1 MSQIENMVMQK
12 TDYSIPDS
20 MGILMTFKYDN
31 VSLMDFQRIDEL
43 HDIGYNRTISM
54 MDSIKS
60 RIQRRVNLDNIRLRR
75 MVYRSN
81 YPELRF
87 KNIIIDGAN
96 PQQQAYIKKEFHSS
110 DNKEF
115 TYENLKEGYFRLL
128 SDNMI
133 SEIIPHAVYNPEDE
147 TYDLHLKSQ
156 TGE

>member
-1 MSQIENMVMQK
+1 
-12 TDYSIPDS
+12 
-20 MGILMTFKYDN
+20 
-31 VSLMDFQRIDEL
+31 
-43 HDIGYNRTISM
+43 
-54 MDSIKS
+54 
-60 RIQRRVNLDNIRLRR
+60 

-115 TYENLKEGYFRLL
+115 TYEDLKEGYFRLL

-147 TYDLHLKSQ
+147 TYDLHLKS
-156 TGE
+156 

>member
-1 MSQIENMVMQK
+1 M
-12 TDYSIPDS
+12 
-20 MGILMTFKYDN
+20 
-31 VSLMDFQRIDEL
+31 
-43 HDIGYNRTISM
+43 
-54 MDSIKS
+54 
-60 RIQRRVNLDNIRLRR
+60 DNIRLRR

-133 SEIIPHAVYNPEDE
+133 PRSSRMPYTIRRMKHMTCI
-147 TYDLHLKSQ
+147 
-156 TGE
+156 